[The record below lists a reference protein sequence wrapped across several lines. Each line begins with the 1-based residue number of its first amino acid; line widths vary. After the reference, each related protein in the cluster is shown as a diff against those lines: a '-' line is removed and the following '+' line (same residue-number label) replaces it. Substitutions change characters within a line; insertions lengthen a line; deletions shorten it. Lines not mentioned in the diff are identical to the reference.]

1 MSIGTGDGL
10 GDRLRETRWCVG
22 IFVGPSVSFGVGS
35 DIDTDVGF
43 EGSLLIG
50 AGVGLI
56 ERSGVGMGVGRALG
70 LGRVGE
76 GAGTL
81 DGSAVGSGVG
91 RGLRRVGRPQSQTNV
106 HDREACPG
114 RPCNLSQG
122 RLLFERFGHLVTDS
136 ERAG

>member
-1 MSIGTGDGL
+1 MGWSSDEHRHERRL
-10 GDRLRETRWCVG
+10 GRQKRAGASALN
-22 IFVGPSVSFGVGS
+22 FVGPSVSFGVGS

-81 DGSAVGSGVG
+81 DDSAVGSGVG
-91 RGLRRVGRPQSQTNV
+91 RGLRGVGRPQSQTNV
-106 HDREACPG
+106 HDRDACPG
-114 RPCNLSQG
+114 RPCNLS
-122 RLLFERFGHLVTDS
+122 
-136 ERAG
+136 